1 MFLAMAACMEVKGS
15 VRPLS
20 SETVVGAP
28 SGTLPG
34 AAVGA
39 GGAPWGGC
47 AEPAGLAA
55 CCTCAA
61 AGAAADAGTPLPPA
75 AALPLIL
82 SRSVFV
88 PQRYGVRWRNT
99 RWEKEVLPQ
108 PPTSPQGPS
117 LGQQCLLLM
126 QACLHWLQ

>member
-47 AEPAGLAA
+47 ADPAGLAA
-55 CCTCAA
+55 AQVQQA
-61 AGAAADAGTPLPPA
+61 AGAAAAAGTPFPPA
-75 AALPLIL
+75 AADPRHVNI
-82 SRSVFV
+82 
-88 PQRYGVRWRNT
+88 
-99 RWEKEVLPQ
+99 
-108 PPTSPQGPS
+108 
-117 LGQQCLLLM
+117 
-126 QACLHWLQ
+126 